1 MSSAVQDQPSSADL
15 ASRPSFFGGFV
26 STRKASAL
34 PTWQPAKPS
43 NTLAQGRSGQNDK
56 LKAPAGS
63 KARPSTQVK
72 AAPAPPPDPVV
83 LRKQQ
88 LKANRNFDSDSETE
102 AEKSKPRAYNL
113 EQLTQ
118 LEKKLSAAEKAAGTK
133 RPAPKPQ
140 HVQQPQQQQ
149 QTAYKSPY
157 NQAASKGIT
166 PTRTILPKGKAGA
179 ASRSMALAPQAISL
193 SRKQMADRGM
203 RKAVDSV
210 RGQGSTPAA
219 HRPAPQAT
227 PSSSNS
233 RPAGSANR
241 GPSSMPSTS
250 GRPMHPPAAP
260 PHRLPAPHNPPKHS
274 TLARPAQRPASDALR
289 HTVQGMP
296 AWMQKAKQAV
306 LAGRGAK
313 RMRHEDDDYD
323 KDDFVVDDE
332 EEPDWRQA
340 LKSVTRYD
348 PSKFDDRGFDDRSM
362 EASYKQ
368 IQAEERRSARMGR
381 EDDLRAEE
389 EELRMQEEKR
399 KKKKRAKGSSGLV
412 M

>member
-1 MSSAVQDQPSSADL
+1 M
-15 ASRPSFFGGFV
+15 
-26 STRKASAL
+26 
-34 PTWQPAKPS
+34 
-43 NTLAQGRSGQNDK
+43 AQGRSGQNDK

-179 ASRSMALAPQAISL
+179 ASRSMALAPQVSTPSCLKSLPCTVCLLFCTRVPYGTIFSIPSL
-193 SRKQMADRGM
+193 SAVVADFLLSLKHDQVLLDDPDTGM
-203 RKAVDSV
+203 SNAYGRNVLSCIAV
-210 RGQGSTPAA
+210 
-219 HRPAPQAT
+219 
-227 PSSSNS
+227 
-233 RPAGSANR
+233 AGNR
-241 GPSSMPSTS
+241 
-250 GRPMHPPAAP
+250 
-260 PHRLPAPHNPPKHS
+260 L
-274 TLARPAQRPASDALR
+274 
-289 HTVQGMP
+289 
-296 AWMQKAKQAV
+296 
-306 LAGRGAK
+306 
-313 RMRHEDDDYD
+313 MRHLAQCCD
-323 KDDFVVDDE
+323 KCMTAVYACL
-332 EEPDWRQA
+332 PN
-340 LKSVTRYD
+340 LLT
-348 PSKFDDRGFDDRSM
+348 
-362 EASYKQ
+362 
-368 IQAEERRSARMGR
+368 
-381 EDDLRAEE
+381 
-389 EELRMQEEKR
+389 
-399 KKKKRAKGSSGLV
+399 
-412 M
+412 